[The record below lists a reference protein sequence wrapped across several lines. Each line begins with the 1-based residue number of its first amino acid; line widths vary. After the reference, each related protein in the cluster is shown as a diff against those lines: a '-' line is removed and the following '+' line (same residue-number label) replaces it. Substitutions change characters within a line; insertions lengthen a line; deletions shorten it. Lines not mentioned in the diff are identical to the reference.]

1 MIQLGDGL
9 ADRGVIVTGAS
20 SGIGRAAALLF
31 ADAGARVCAVDK
43 DASGLAGLQHEL
55 DQLSEDEDRHLTRA
69 VDLCDTERLEP
80 LVSEVDEKLGGVR
93 ALINA
98 AALLIR
104 ENVDEVTDTS
114 WDRQADVNLKSTFF
128 LARAAAQ
135 SMSRAGT
142 GGRIVNFTS
151 AAWTVGPLYGSH
163 VYVATKAGV
172 VGLTRGLAK
181 AYGPAGITVNV
192 ISPGQIDTPMQH
204 HDNDPEVVAAAAASC
219 PLGRM
224 GRPEEVARVAL
235 FLASDSASFVS
246 GATVTVSGAGIV
258 Y

>member
-1 MIQLGDGL
+1 
-9 ADRGVIVTGAS
+9 
-20 SGIGRAAALLF
+20 
-31 ADAGARVCAVDK
+31 VCAVDR
-43 DASGLAGLQHEL
+43 DADGLAGLGAEL
-55 DQLSEDEDRHLTRA
+55 PGGTGRHLLRTADLADTGQLEQLVRDAA
-69 VDLCDTERLEP
+69 VG
-80 LVSEVDEKLGGVR
+80 LGGLRV
-93 ALINA
+93 LVNV
-98 AALLIR
+98 AALLLR
-104 ENVDEVTDTS
+104 EPIEQVSPQS
-114 WDRQADVNLKSTFF
+114 WDRQVDVNLKATFF

-135 SMSRAGT
+135 VMAAAGE

-151 AAWTVGPLYGSH
+151 AAWNVGPLYGSD

-181 AYGPAGITVNV
+181 KYGPAGITVNV

-204 HDNDPEVVAAAAASC
+204 RDNDPAVIAAAAEAC

-224 GRPEEVARVAL
+224 GRPDEVARVAL

-246 GATVTVSGAGIV
+246 GATITVSGAGVV

>member
-1 MIQLGDGL
+1 MIQLGEGL
-9 ADRGVIVTGAS
+9 SGRGVIVTGAA

-31 ADAGARVCAVDK
+31 ADAGARVCAVDR
-43 DASGLAGLQHEL
+43 DEAGLVGLGKEL
-55 DQLSEDEDRHLTRA
+55 SGSTERHLLR
-69 VDLCDTERLEP
+69 VLDLADTQRLSP
-80 LVSEVDEKLGGVR
+80 LVDEAAVEFGGLR
-93 ALINA
+93 ALVNV

-104 ENVDEVTDTS
+104 EPVEQVTPQS
-114 WDRQADVNLKSTFF
+114 WDRQVDVNLKATFF

-135 SMSRAGT
+135 TMAGAGD

-151 AAWTVGPLYGSH
+151 ASWVVGPLYGSD
-163 VYVATKAGV
+163 VYVATKAGIV
-172 VGLTRGLAK
+172 ALTRGMARK
-181 AYGPAGITVNV
+181 YGAAGITVNV

-204 HDNDPEVVAAAAASC
+204 RDNDPTLVANMATAC

-224 GRPEEVARVAL
+224 GRPDEVARVAL

-246 GATVTVSGAGIV
+246 GATITVSGAGTM

>member
-1 MIQLGDGL
+1 MINLGDGL
-9 ADRGVIVTGAS
+9 AGRGVIVTGAA

-31 ADAGARVCAVDK
+31 ADAGARVAALDR
-43 DASGLAGLQHEL
+43 DRDGLATLGEEL
-55 DQLSEDEDRHLTRA
+55 PGDGHVLHG
-69 VDLCDTERLEP
+69 VDLLDTDTLDALVHDLAARLGD
-80 LVSEVDEKLGGVR
+80 LR
-93 ALINA
+93 ALVNV

-104 ENVDEVTDTS
+104 EPVEAVTVDS
-114 WDRQADVNLKSTFF
+114 WNRQFDVNLKATFF
-128 LARAAAQ
+128 LSRAAADV
-135 SMSRAGT
+135 MAAAGS

-151 AAWTVGPLYGSH
+151 SAWTIGPLYGSD
-163 VYVATKAGV
+163 VYVTSKAGV
-172 VGLTRGLAK
+172 VGLTRGLARK
-181 AYGPAGITVNV
+181 YGPAGITVNV

-204 HDNDPEVVAAAAASC
+204 RDNDPAVVQAATAAC

-246 GATVTVSGAGIV
+246 GATVTVSGAATM